1 MSYRTGRRDGR
12 DLYQMYI
19 RDENKLSAVRL
30 HAANNKYDEYPS
42 KHTKKKTNKQTNR
55 TLAYSAPMLR
65 VIGAILASTDLLSL
79 QPRVTFNA

>member
-1 MSYRTGRRDGR
+1 MGHSWAHELHRTGRRDGR

-42 KHTKKKTNKQTNR
+42 KHKKNKTNKQDFGLFCTD
-55 TLAYSAPMLR
+55 A
-65 VIGAILASTDLLSL
+65 ASDW
-79 QPRVTFNA
+79 RYFGVH